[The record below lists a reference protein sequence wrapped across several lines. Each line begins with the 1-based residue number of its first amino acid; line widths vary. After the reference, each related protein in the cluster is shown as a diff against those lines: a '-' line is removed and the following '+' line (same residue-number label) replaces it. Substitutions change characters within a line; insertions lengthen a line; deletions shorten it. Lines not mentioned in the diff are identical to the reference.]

1 MQSLPTEDARVPPIQ
16 QHFRTQGQIR
26 RCYYSQLPDV
36 QIERHLQMG
45 GYHLWRTWIDSS
57 STFPGTRCMGHTAG
71 HVQSLLLGVI
81 LLMLAAFCIVLQ
93 IISEVQQ
100 IQRKL
105 VEDQLERTKEIL
117 YSTEYQKIWAQQ
129 NEYED
134 PSSLTDPL
142 QGSIHPIRKPNIHV
156 YRFLHLVPIT

>member
-1 MQSLPTEDARVPPIQ
+1 
-16 QHFRTQGQIR
+16 
-26 RCYYSQLPDV
+26 
-36 QIERHLQMG
+36 
-45 GYHLWRTWIDSS
+45 
-57 STFPGTRCMGHTAG
+57 
-71 HVQSLLLGVI
+71 
-81 LLMLAAFCIVLQ
+81 MLAAFCIVLQ